1 MGVRSVVR
9 RWLIWRLGQGA
20 VLRSNFS
27 QADQFRRIGVYEQVV
42 HARFTKRQI
51 IDREVLCDAIDALR
65 LLGRWGF
72 LSRNSQVRLAGTSLP
87 EATFR
92 SPHFQQYIFLLFLCP
107 CALGE

>member
-1 MGVRSVVR
+1 M
-9 RWLIWRLGQGA
+9 
-20 VLRSNFS
+20 
-27 QADQFRRIGVYEQVV
+27 

-92 SPHFQQYIFLLFLCP
+92 SPHFQQYIFLLFLCS
-107 CALGE
+107 CALGNSLLRIVHKVLNFAKSPRCWQVKDGHNL